1 MHVPFESVQEDR
13 EQQARYLESTRS
25 LASFQHPNLA
35 KVLDGGWDRV
45 VWRVVESMQGTPI
58 AEVLKRT
65 SSLATEVP
73 AAGTVGILRAT
84 GDALHALHAAGR
96 VHGAIGSSRILSTPS
111 GGFKITGWTNNNT
124 PDHLSIL
131 ERNIFNISQAA
142 PELLDQAAPTVR
154 SDVYGLA
161 LVGVELLTGKNPFLR
176 STVMEVEEAVR
187 HTPVVL
193 HPEHPDALRE
203 LLQACLE
210 KNPDNRPASIDTVL
224 KRLGDL
230 MGEGMSPLAWK
241 GWLAVLFQGRK
252 AQDRAERSPEAEAA
266 AAAHLDYLSL
276 AMEKPTESKPVW
288 TLALAETDVG
298 VPAGA
303 FALPASPESTED
315 LPQGDDSS
323 SDDAPRPEVLRIPV
337 FNAMGTLPSPAPA
350 PAPDPSSTED
360 SSLTPSR
367 RRPDGRRA
375 LFQEPRRNELP
386 LTAPPLD
393 PTPPPPLNPT
403 PRPANSPNAS
413 MDRQLTWVRNAESA
427 SVTPS
432 KRSPAPARAAAP
444 ATKKAVAAPPPTPE
458 PRKQGMVGF
467 LLGVLLTASLALFF
481 LQMNRHTPGAAP
493 PPPEGKAPP
502 SAGAPTPAA
511 ADAVPAATAG
521 PTEPPPSAAPAPEAA
536 PPAPA
541 PAPEAAPPAPAPAA
555 APKPAPAPKAAPTPA
570 PRPAP
575 APAPAPKPAPA
586 PTPAPAPKPAPAPAP
601 TPAPAPVAV
610 AAPAPAPAAAPLP
623 PSSTLTDL
631 SVDVVGGQV
640 VLRGKISGV
649 GQRAVGFLQ
658 EDESTCS
665 YRLRLKETAQDIGL
679 ARIPVSS
686 SIVSQVAVS
695 SSNGTLAINVACTV
709 GKVAPRLSATSTS
722 FELVLAPR

>member
-403 PRPANSPNAS
+403 PLPANSPNAS

-502 SAGAPTPAA
+502 VSGGPHSRSRGCRSCCHRRPNRASPFRRPRTGSSPSRTGACTGSSPSRTGARCRTEAGACTQGRSNPGAPTRSGSGSGPQARSRSNAGPGPQARSGSGSDARSGTGGRCRPSARTGRRAA
-511 ADAVPAATAG
+511 ASLLHPHRPECGRGGRPGGAAG
-521 PTEPPPSAAPAPEAA
+521 QNQRG
-536 PPAPA
+536 
-541 PAPEAAPPAPAPAA
+541 
-555 APKPAPAPKAAPTPA
+555 
-570 PRPAP
+570 RPA
-575 APAPAPKPAPA
+575 
-586 PTPAPAPKPAPAPAP
+586 
-601 TPAPAPVAV
+601 
-610 AAPAPAPAAAPLP
+610 
-623 PSSTLTDL
+623 
-631 SVDVVGGQV
+631 
-640 VLRGKISGV
+640 R
-649 GQRAVGFLQ
+649 R
-658 EDESTCS
+658 
-665 YRLRLKETAQDIGL
+665 
-679 ARIPVSS
+679 
-686 SIVSQVAVS
+686 
-695 SSNGTLAINVACTV
+695 
-709 GKVAPRLSATSTS
+709 RLSAGG
-722 FELVLAPR
+722 